1 MLPNVHTFDL
11 RSRRVFAVA
20 GLIAAAIIGAFSVGG
35 STAADA
41 AAADCPG
48 SLIESRNL
56 NVGGKKVGEL
66 DVYYNAATGKNCARM
81 NHAGSTWGK
90 KLKTRVWVGICA
102 ERTPGNGRLHLRP
115 EHRRRPGRRLRV
127 LRRPGFD
134 QGVRIRPLHRRVSGY
149 LWINGTRH
157 EIGTSPWVGHCG

>member
-102 ERTPGNGRLHLRP
+102 ERKPSNGKCTYDPNTDGVQVGDFEYYAGPVSTKESAR
-115 EHRRRPGRRLRV
+115 GRC
-127 LRRPGFD
+127 
-134 QGVRIRPLHRRVSGY
+134 IAASGY

>member
-1 MLPNVHTFDL
+1 MLPNVSIL
-11 RSRRVFAVA
+11 NRRALA
-20 GLIAAAIIGAFSVGG
+20 LAALLAAATVAFFGFGRSAEAQ
-35 STAADA
+35 SDN
-41 AAADCPG
+41 CPG

-90 KLKTRVWVGICA
+90 KLKTRVWVGICS
-102 ERTPGNGRLHLRP
+102 ERTPGNKTCHYDPNTDGVQVGEYEYYAGPVSTKESARGRC
-115 EHRRRPGRRLRV
+115 
-127 LRRPGFD
+127 
-134 QGVRIRPLHRRVSGY
+134 IAASGY

-157 EIGTSPWVGHCG
+157 EVGTAPWVGHCG